1 MATASP
7 TAMPSSNQPPASQ
20 PITEE
25 PNVPT
30 VRINHCRPDDIAQLA
45 DNPTA
50 QDLTDQLP
58 LTLTFQDFNR
68 VEEVAEL
75 PRPLT
80 MDGVPAGDD
89 PTSTTSATTPPL
101 AASSSTTATLA
112 TGTASSASAGSP
124 TATSN

>member
-1 MATASP
+1 M
-7 TAMPSSNQPPASQ
+7 
-20 PITEE
+20 
-25 PNVPT
+25 PT
-30 VRINHCRPDDIAQLA
+30 VRITIADQTITAQLA

-112 TGTASSASAGSP
+112 TGTASSASAGSL
-124 TATSN
+124 TGTLS

>member
-1 MATASP
+1 
-7 TAMPSSNQPPASQ
+7 
-20 PITEE
+20 
-25 PNVPT
+25 VPT

>member
-1 MATASP
+1 M
-7 TAMPSSNQPPASQ
+7 
-20 PITEE
+20 
-25 PNVPT
+25 PT
-30 VRINHCRPDDIAQLA
+30 VRITIADQTITAQLA

-80 MDGVPAGDD
+80 MHGVPAGDD
-89 PTSTTSATTPPL
+89 PDI
-101 AASSSTTATLA
+101 
-112 TGTASSASAGSP
+112 TGVDEETVMNQMPADGA
-124 TATSN
+124 